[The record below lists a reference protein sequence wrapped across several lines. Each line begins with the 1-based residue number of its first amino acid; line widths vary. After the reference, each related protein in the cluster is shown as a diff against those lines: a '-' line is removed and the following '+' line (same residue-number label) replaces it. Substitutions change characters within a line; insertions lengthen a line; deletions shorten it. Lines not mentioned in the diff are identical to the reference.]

1 MVIELNLL
9 QKKKKKVEVRFF
21 SLLKNKENKE
31 NSEQAREET

>member
-21 SLLKNKENKE
+21 SLLGM
-31 NSEQAREET
+31 SLILLGVL